1 MLKRDRGLR
10 VGAFAVLAMSA
21 AALMAVGANRQAA
34 ESEDAPPRS
43 PAAVVCAADLDRVL
57 DHLDYVLRLGDAEA
71 RMQQLRS
78 ILTGLNDLQGIDR
91 SRPVGLLLYPPSSG
105 GGDPDAIA
113 FVPVSSME
121 DLEISLKI
129 SNQVSLVPLEEEGRW
144 ELRGPDNS
152 VPIRVQEGY
161 AFVTQKGELLEGT
174 LPDVAALTASIAE
187 RYDLGI
193 VVLREGLPQQAL
205 DAAIAKLHTDSE
217 QDRERRSGESDAEY
231 ALRNRI
237 SRSFEQIIEYGIT
250 DFEQVS
256 LGLTISEEE
265 QQAEL
270 EALLDVRPDGP
281 FAGYIQSLAA
291 SQSQFAVVDPEAAAL
306 SATSSWTLSGEGT
319 DIVSQLL
326 QQVREQVGRQLQQD
340 FTASSSAE
348 HPVRRVL
355 DALDATVAAGRMDG
369 IVTFAGDRPGGMV
382 LVGAAHLEHSTEVA
396 QAVEQILPH
405 VAQSP
410 DVSALELNAFEA
422 GGVSVHR
429 IVPAKVRKQDER
441 LYGPDVALH
450 VGIGRD
456 AIWIALGGAE
466 APRVLTEFIDASA
479 QSAGKPAAEG
489 APPLLALDV
498 HLATWIGLAGT
509 GGTGEQRGFIEA
521 ARVAF
526 ADPDQDGLRALLTP
540 GDNGLRLAV
549 QVDEGYLRLLGLAL
563 AKRLERGE

>member
-1 MLKRDRGLR
+1 
-10 VGAFAVLAMSA
+10 MSV
-21 AALMAVGANRQAA
+21 AALMAVAANRQAA
-34 ESEDAPPRS
+34 VDDAAPRS
-43 PAAVVCAADLDRVL
+43 PAAVFCAADLDRVL
-57 DHLDYVLRLGDAEA
+57 GHLDHLLRLGNAES

-78 ILTGLNDLQGIDR
+78 ILAGLNDLKGIDR
-91 SRPVGLLLYPPSSG
+91 SRPVGLFLYPPSSG

-121 DLEISLKI
+121 DLQVSLRI

-152 VPIRVQEGY
+152 VPIRVQDGY
-161 AFVTQKGELLEGT
+161 AFVTQKGELLDGT

-205 DAAIAKLHTDSE
+205 DAAIAKLHADSE
-217 QDRERRSGESDAEY
+217 RDRERRDAESDAEY
-231 ALRNRI
+231 ALRSRI
-237 SRSFEQIIEYGIT
+237 SRSLEQIIEYGIT

-270 EALLDVRPDGP
+270 ETLLDVRPDGP
-281 FAGYIQSLAA
+281 FAGYLQSLAA
-291 SQSQFAVVDPEAAAL
+291 SRSQFAVVDPDAAAL
-306 SATSSWTLSGEGT
+306 SASSAWTLSGEGT
-319 DIVSQLL
+319 DIASQLL
-326 QQVREQVGRQLQQD
+326 QQVREQVGRQLEED
-340 FTASSSAE
+340 FTASTSAG

-355 DALDATVAAGRMDG
+355 DALDATVTAGRMDG

-396 QAVEQILPH
+396 QAVEQILPY

-441 LYGPDVALH
+441 LYGPDAALH

-466 APRVLTEFIDASA
+466 APRVLTEFIEASA
-479 QSAGKPAAEG
+479 QADGDSATGST
-489 APPLLALDV
+489 PPLLALDV
-498 HLATWIGLAGT
+498 HLSTWIGLAGT

-526 ADPDQDGLRALLTP
+526 AVPDQDGLRAVLTP
-540 GDNGLRLAV
+540 GDRGLRLAV

-563 AKRLERGE
+563 AKRLQGAE